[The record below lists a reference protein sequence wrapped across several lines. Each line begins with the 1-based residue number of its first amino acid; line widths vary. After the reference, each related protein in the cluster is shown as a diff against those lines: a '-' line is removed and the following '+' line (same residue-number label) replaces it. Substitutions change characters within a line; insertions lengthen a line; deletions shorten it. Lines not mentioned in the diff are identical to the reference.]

1 MGIENELSQICAMIE
16 SGKLCYADAVY
27 YLNLMR
33 KKYGIW
39 EKEFRQICDV
49 WSQKGELSGELDRH
63 RDRAEDEADGLYQ
76 RVLDGLYEMV
86 ELGEITLEM
95 MTENLWEDA
104 YETKKDPCRGYVG
117 FYPELPGCI
126 GYGKD
131 KEMLCENMKESLEK
145 WVRAGYEQ
153 WRERWIMGGC
163 ETVRSILKWGFIY
176 ISDVKNQEDILW
188 RNIDALWRMYM
199 NI

>member
-1 MGIENELSQICAMIE
+1 M
-16 SGKLCYADAVY
+16 
-27 YLNLMR
+27 
-33 KKYGIW
+33 
-39 EKEFRQICDV
+39 

-163 ETVRSILKWGFIY
+163 EKL
-176 ISDVKNQEDILW
+176 
-188 RNIDALWRMYM
+188 
-199 NI
+199 

>member
-1 MGIENELSQICAMIE
+1 MGIEKELSQMCAMIE

-39 EKEFRQICDV
+39 EKEFRQIYDV

-131 KEMLCENMKESLEK
+131 KEMLLENMKESLEK

-163 ETVRSILKWGFIY
+163 EKL
-176 ISDVKNQEDILW
+176 
-188 RNIDALWRMYM
+188 
-199 NI
+199 